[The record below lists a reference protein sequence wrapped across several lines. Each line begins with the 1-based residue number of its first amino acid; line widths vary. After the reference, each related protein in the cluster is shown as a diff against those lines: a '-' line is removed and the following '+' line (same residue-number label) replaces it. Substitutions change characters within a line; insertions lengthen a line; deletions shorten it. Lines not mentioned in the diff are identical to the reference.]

1 MILLTVEKIKM
12 LHVFLDD
19 KFFNLV
25 YFEWS

>member
-12 LHVFLDD
+12 LHVFPDD